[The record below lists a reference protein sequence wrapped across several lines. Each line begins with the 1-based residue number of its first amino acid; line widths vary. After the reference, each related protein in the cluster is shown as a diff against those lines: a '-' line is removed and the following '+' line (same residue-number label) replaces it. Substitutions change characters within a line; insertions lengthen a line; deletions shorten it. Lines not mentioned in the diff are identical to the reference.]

1 MSGFRHPDLPREQQL
16 LYGRKLDD
24 AVPPDHRVRHIDLIL
39 RSEALAGT
47 FKKFEQA
54 YDLSWGRPPYH
65 PRFMAALYLYGML
78 NGIRSSRQLE
88 AACHNRID
96 VRWLM
101 EEQCPDHSKIAG
113 FVKKHADDLAL
124 LLRDIVM
131 VGRRAGLVKL
141 DLVAVDGTKIEANA
155 GKASVKTRDAL
166 ARELEG
172 INAKLTQ
179 LEEEWKR
186 NEDAEAAL
194 LDEVQ
199 WIAHEGEM
207 KDRQKSFQR
216 ERDKVQKALEA
227 ISRREEKRTRKN
239 AKVAKVAST
248 TDPDSRRMEGKDGQ
262 VRPNYNAQIAVD
274 AASGMIVA
282 QAVNDDAE
290 DSGQL
295 KPMTDQVAEN
305 AGEAPQAV
313 VADSGYNSGKDLAD
327 LEDDDITTYVADP
340 RQPRSGFSEETRDA
354 MQAVA
359 QDRPLTKEELKALPR
374 DNKGRFKNY
383 AFHFDRG
390 KNAFRCPA
398 GHWMA
403 YSSKSKEQ
411 AKHGFVMRYTYRLK
425 DKCATCPLASQCCK
439 NPSQGRS
446 VTRDEFEEQRQRLRT
461 RMLTKEG
468 KKKYRRRAP
477 LVEGTF
483 SLLKSAR
490 GLRRFLR
497 RGQRATGIEFA
508 LECGAV
514 NLSILAKNWGDV
526 RLVLGKTIAK

>member
-1 MSGFRHPDLPREQQL
+1 MSGFRHPDLPRDQHL
-16 LYGRKLDD
+16 LYGLKLDD
-24 AVPPDHRVRHIDLIL
+24 AVPPDHRVRHIDQIL
-39 RSEALAGT
+39 RSEALAKT
-47 FKKFEQA
+47 FKKFEKA

-65 PRFMAALYLYGML
+65 PRFMAGLYLYGML

-101 EEQCPDHSKIAG
+101 EGQCPDHSKIAG

-124 LLRDIVM
+124 LLRDIVL

-141 DLVAVDGTKIEANA
+141 DIVAVDGTKIEANA
-155 GKASVKTRDAL
+155 SKASVKTRKSL
-166 ARELEG
+166 VRELEF

-179 LEEEWKR
+179 IEEEWKK
-186 NEDAEAAL
+186 NEKAEAAL
-194 LDEVQ
+194 VDEVQ
-199 WIAHEGEM
+199 WIPHEGEM

-216 ERDKVQKALEA
+216 ERMKVQKALEA
-227 ISRREEKRTRKN
+227 ISRREKKRTRKN
-239 AKVAKVAST
+239 AKVAQVASK

-262 VRPNYNAQIAVD
+262 FRPNYNAQIAVD

-282 QAVNDDAE
+282 QDVNDEAD

-295 KPMTDQVAEN
+295 KPMIDQVAEN
-305 AGEAPQAV
+305 AGEAPEAV

-327 LEDDDITTYVADP
+327 LEDEDITTYVADP
-340 RQPRSGFSEETRDA
+340 RQPRSGFSKETREA
-354 MQAVA
+354 IEAVA
-359 QDRPLTKEELKALPR
+359 QDRALTKEELKALPR

-383 AFHFDRG
+383 AFHFDRE

-398 GHWMA
+398 GHWMP
-403 YSSKSKEQ
+403 YSGKRMVQ
-411 AKHGFVMRYTYRLK
+411 AKHGFVLRYTYRVK
-425 DKCATCPLASQCCK
+425 GQCATCPLASQCCK
-439 NPSQGRS
+439 NPDRGRS
-446 VTRDEFEEQRQRLRT
+446 VTRDEFEEQRQRLRA
-461 RMLTKEG
+461 RMVTEEG

-477 LVEGTF
+477 VVEGTF
-483 SLLKSAR
+483 SLLKSTR

-497 RGQRATGIEFA
+497 RGRRATGIEFA

-514 NLSILAKNWGDV
+514 NLSILAKNLGHV
-526 RLVLGKTIAK
+526 RPVLGKTISN